1 MDDVGTEG
9 RMKRSDYIFL
19 PLICA
24 IALFLGWKLLAATE
38 KDLSGVIIQPIDDI
52 GAFIAAAEQIQP
64 KEGGVYLLA
73 QQWKWSGEIT
83 LQSGQDYILHLAT
96 ADIQHGF
103 HLPREAMG
111 QSVDILLQPNKKYQ
125 VNLRNLKPGVYPIGC
140 TEYCGIEHN
149 KMRTKLIVLE

>member
-1 MDDVGTEG
+1 
-9 RMKRSDYIFL
+9 MKRIDYFLL
-19 PLICA
+19 PLVCV
-24 IALFLGWKLLAATE
+24 IALFLGWKLYLSTDEIDVRVVVQPLESFSSFSEAADHVE
-38 KDLSGVIIQPIDDI
+38 PKDDHI
-52 GAFIAAAEQIQP
+52 
-64 KEGGVYLLA
+64 YLLA

-83 LQSGQDYILHLAT
+83 LYAGRDYILHLAS

-103 HLPREAMG
+103 HLPKEAMG
-111 QSVDILLQPNKKYQ
+111 TSLDILVQPNKEYR